1 MDGLEVVTAYEMWG
15 LCLLG
20 FGPTSV
26 KGVRNNLLVSWLL
39 ILKNPLI
46 LSFLYVALSALSFK
60 AQAAAERQTEDLL
73 WYYITIIFELKN
85 GDELWKDARVH
96 KVPGLGLL
104 RHGPMTIKRL
114 ELQNY

>member
-46 LSFLYVALSALSFK
+46 LSFVYVALSALSFK
-60 AQAAAERQTEDLL
+60 AQAAAERDGGSALIL
-73 WYYITIIFELKN
+73 YY
-85 GDELWKDARVH
+85 
-96 KVPGLGLL
+96 
-104 RHGPMTIKRL
+104 
-114 ELQNY
+114 NYFWIEGWIWIMDGCKSP